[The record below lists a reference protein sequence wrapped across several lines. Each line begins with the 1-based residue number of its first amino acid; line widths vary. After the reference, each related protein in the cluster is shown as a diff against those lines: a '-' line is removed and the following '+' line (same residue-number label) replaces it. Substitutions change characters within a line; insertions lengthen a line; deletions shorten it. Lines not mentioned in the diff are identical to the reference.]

1 MRWRYIFVRI
11 SDATVGSCLVFS
23 GIAWVS
29 MPFVT
34 VRARLHLCSLLSY
47 YITACC
53 HLSGAD
59 VVGTGSGSLVISLL
73 GVYGVFDRS
82 ALRSTGSLPERVS
95 HEVHGAPLLVWISCV
110 FFVPFLLVVG
120 GPIFCL
126 CLALAPAV
134 CDGFGVRSFLCAPYS
149 ITAGSESF

>member
-23 GIAWVS
+23 GIARVS

-34 VRARLHLCSLLSY
+34 ARARLHLCSLLSY

-73 GVYGVFDRS
+73 GVCGVFDRS
-82 ALRSTGSLPERVS
+82 ALQSTGSLPERVS
-95 HEVHGAPLLVWISCV
+95 TVMKSMGLLFRFGFLVF

-120 GPIFCL
+120 GPVFCL
-126 CLALAPAV
+126 
-134 CDGFGVRSFLCAPYS
+134 FGACSGRL
-149 ITAGSESF
+149 

>member
-11 SDATVGSCLVFS
+11 SDATVGSCVVFS
-23 GIAWVS
+23 GIARVS

-34 VRARLHLCSLLSY
+34 ARARLHLCSLLSY

-59 VVGTGSGSLVISLL
+59 VVGTASGSLVISLL

-82 ALRSTGSLPERVS
+82 ALQSTGSLLERVS
-95 HEVHGAPLLVWISCV
+95 TVMKSMGLLFRFGFLV
-110 FFVPFLLVVG
+110 FFFCAVSSGGGGSHFLLMLG
-120 GPIFCL
+120 ACSGRL
-126 CLALAPAV
+126 
-134 CDGFGVRSFLCAPYS
+134 
-149 ITAGSESF
+149 